1 MRIIPD
7 DVWAKDYADLE
18 YDTIE
23 INDWTW
29 RPDNWDEFIKYF
41 DDRPEHYPL
50 TEREMWEFG
59 ATSMLNALMGL
70 AGKK

>member
-29 RPDNWDEFIKYF
+29 RPDNWGEYIEYF
-41 DDRPEHYPL
+41 NDRPFNMTAKE
-50 TEREMWEFG
+50 TWEFG
-59 ATSMLNALMGL
+59 ATSMLNALMSL
-70 AGKK
+70 ERNK